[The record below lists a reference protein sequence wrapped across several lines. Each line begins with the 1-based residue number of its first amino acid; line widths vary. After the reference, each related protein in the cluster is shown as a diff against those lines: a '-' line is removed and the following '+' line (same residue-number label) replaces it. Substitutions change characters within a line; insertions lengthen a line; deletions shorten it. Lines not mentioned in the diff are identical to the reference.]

1 MNERNMNDECSSL
14 TSSTDVPAAST
25 NSVILEMDV
34 VQSSGDHGNLTDVGV
49 VILETPAETSG
60 TTGRENTIVL

>member
-1 MNERNMNDECSSL
+1 MNDECNSL

-34 VQSSGDHGNLTDVGV
+34 VQPSGDHGNLTDVGV
-49 VILETPAETSG
+49 VIMETPTETSG
-60 TTGRENTIVL
+60 TAGGENTIV